1 MRTLSCTYT
10 VRPILRSVC
19 TGSTVLT
26 LKYCSRRDKYRYK
39 NLMMKVGG
47 LLLIVRTRE
56 RVNACMPKYLLL
68 FNLLL

>member
-47 LLLIVRTRE
+47 LLLIVRT
-56 RVNACMPKYLLL
+56 N
-68 FNLLL
+68 NN

>member
-1 MRTLSCTYT
+1 MRTLRCTYT

-39 NLMMKVGG
+39 NLMNESWRPITYCTHK
-47 LLLIVRTRE
+47 
-56 RVNACMPKYLLL
+56 
-68 FNLLL
+68 